1 MTFSKNYCSKTLA
14 SYSLMLFILM
24 NLALSCSPAR
34 KFQKSKEKEYQS
46 LVRNSA
52 VFNRGFTGFLLY
64 DPVAEKAL
72 FSINSDKHF
81 TPASN
86 TKIFTL
92 FTAMNVLGDSV
103 PALRYVTN
111 GDSMI
116 FWGTGDPSFLHPR
129 LVQNERVIQFLKTRK
144 EQLFYCP
151 HNFMDERF
159 GPGWAWD
166 DFPYSY
172 QPESAAFPF
181 HGNVVHFEK
190 SRFQDSFDIK
200 PAFFKTEI
208 SANEKLE
215 PLRIKRRSD
224 CNIFEYHP
232 LLLTLPEYQSEHPFK
247 YSDELLMAL
256 LSETL
261 GKKVELL
268 RMDSMP
274 PAGANVIYSVSADT
288 LYRRMMQESDNF
300 IAGQL
305 LLLCADALFD
315 TLNAS
320 KVIRFAKDSL
330 MADIP
335 GETSWVDGSGL
346 SRYNLFTPEAIVFV
360 LNRLYKNISR
370 ERLLHIFPAGCVSGT
385 ITKYYA
391 GEGRPYVFA
400 KTGTLRNNHCLSG
413 FLLTKSGKTL
423 IFSFMHNNFPGNSNS
438 HKAEMERVLKA
449 IHLAY

>member
-1 MTFSKNYCSKTLA
+1 MIFTKNYCSKTLA
-14 SYSLMLFILM
+14 SKSLILFLLM
-24 NLALSCSPAR
+24 VFTLSCNPAR
-34 KFQKSKEKEYQS
+34 KLQKSKEKEYQS

-52 VFNRGFTGFLLY
+52 VFNRGFTGFLLF
-64 DPVAEKAL
+64 DPVEEKAI
-72 FSINSDKHF
+72 FSMNSNKHF

-103 PALRYVTN
+103 AALRYVTN

-116 FWGTGDPSFLHPR
+116 FWGTGDPSFLHPH
-129 LVQNERVIQFLKTRK
+129 LTENEYIIQFLKNRK
-144 EQLFYCP
+144 ERLFYCA

-181 HGNVVHFEK
+181 HGNVVSFEK
-190 SRFQDSFDIK
+190 TKLQDSFDIK
-200 PAFFKTEI
+200 PAYFKTEI
-208 SANEKLE
+208 SANEKLDT
-215 PLRIKRRSD
+215 LRIKRRVD
-224 CNIFEYHP
+224 CNIFEFHP
-232 LLLTLPEYQSEHPFK
+232 RLLAKPEYQNEHPFK
-247 YSDELLMAL
+247 YSDELFVAL

-268 RMDSMP
+268 RKDSMP
-274 PAGANVIYSVSADT
+274 PAETKMIFSVPADT

-305 LLLCADALFD
+305 LLLCANALFD

-320 KVIRFAKDSL
+320 KAIRFSKDSL
-330 MADIP
+330 MADLP
-335 GETSWVDGSGL
+335 GEINWVDGSGL

-360 LNRLYKNISR
+360 LNRLYENFPQ
-370 ERLLHIFPAGCVSGT
+370 ERLFHIFPAGGVSGT
-385 ITKYYA
+385 IDIHYA

-423 IFSFMHNNFPGNSNS
+423 IFSFMHNNFPGNSNG

-449 IHLAY
+449 IYLAY